1 MQADVKIPHKVCLWK
16 HKQQGYEAKQTLCAE
31 PSAAI
36 GLGHCQKPW
45 DHVAA
50 LGLTNRGSLGKAPC
64 GLYFSSL
71 VKGVNLSQCCLLPGL
86 WNNLTQMFWAQMKLV
101 VSICWFTLWAN
112 ICGSGHQWGTAR
124 EGSQEDIFLRRKNI
138 RRKRRGSLLWAVL
151 CAVVCLCLSISSISV
166 SINPLYS
173 HQSIYLC
180 IYVIELKTTNNNPRQ
195 ILSLWDKETKLRV
208 RGDHIAMWK
217 DEIKLIS
224 VWLNKVP

>member
-1 MQADVKIPHKVCLWK
+1 MVIRLKKKNMSLRCLSILSILGPGMYFSPVGIHKGNTVSWHGIILTATSLRVSILLSLLGQADVKIPHKVCLWK

-101 VSICWFTLWAN
+101 VSICWFTLWAK
-112 ICGSGHQWGTAR
+112 ICGSGH
-124 EGSQEDIFLRRKNI
+124 
-138 RRKRRGSLLWAVL
+138 
-151 CAVVCLCLSISSISV
+151 
-166 SINPLYS
+166 
-173 HQSIYLC
+173 
-180 IYVIELKTTNNNPRQ
+180 
-195 ILSLWDKETKLRV
+195 
-208 RGDHIAMWK
+208 
-217 DEIKLIS
+217 
-224 VWLNKVP
+224 